1 MSLACGCRLERAR
14 QPHVALALRAA
25 ALDSMPRLWEV
36 MADFFGT
43 RACAMQY
50 VAGRV
55 LALLPQAALTRW
67 ETWFGHLA
75 ASVGPVS
82 GGLSA
87 AYTGEA
93 GIEHAQDEALSALLL
108 GERLRGPGH
117 LTAYADV
124 FPLDYATYLVDDPRL
139 RGIYD
144 NVVSRLAI
152 VAQPDRGELLGT
164 LDTYLATGCA
174 PGATAACLGIHRNTV
189 LYRIRRIL
197 EVTDLHLEDAEER
210 FLVQL
215 ALRAYYRLAHV
226 NSPGY
231 S

>member
-1 MSLACGCRLERAR
+1 MSLACGCQLERAR

-25 ALDSMPRLWEV
+25 ALDSMPRLWDA
-36 MADFFGT
+36 MADFFGS

-55 LALLPQAALTRW
+55 LALLPQVSVTPW

-75 ASVGPVS
+75 ATVGPVS
-82 GGLSA
+82 GGVSA
-87 AYTGEA
+87 AYSGEA
-93 GIEHAQDEALSALLL
+93 GIEHAQDEAVSALQL
-108 GERLRGPGH
+108 GERLRGPGY
-117 LTAYADV
+117 LTAYGDV
-124 FPLDYATYLVDDPRL
+124 FPLDYATYLVQDHRL

-144 NVVSRLAI
+144 NVVSRLAS

-164 LDTYLATGCA
+164 LDAYLATGCA
-174 PGATAACLGIHRNTV
+174 PGATATSLGIHRNTV

-197 EVTDLHLEDAEER
+197 ELTELHLEDAEQR

-215 ALRAYYRLAHV
+215 ALRAYYRLARV
-226 NSPGY
+226 SSPA
-231 S
+231 